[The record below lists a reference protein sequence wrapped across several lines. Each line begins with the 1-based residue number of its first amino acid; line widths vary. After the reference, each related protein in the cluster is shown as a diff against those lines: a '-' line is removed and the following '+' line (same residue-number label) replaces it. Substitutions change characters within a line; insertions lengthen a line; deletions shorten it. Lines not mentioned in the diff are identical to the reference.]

1 MCRVLK
7 SSNVL
12 LRISV
17 NQVISEQITSSKL
30 SIPHKVQSAVPFARL
45 LLLVY
50 SFLYLF
56 TKYKGNVYS
65 SI

>member
-12 LRISV
+12 LRMSV

-30 SIPHKVQSAVPFARL
+30 PIPHKVQGAVPFARL

-50 SFLYLF
+50 
-56 TKYKGNVYS
+56 
-65 SI
+65 

>member
-1 MCRVLK
+1 MLK

-12 LRISV
+12 LRMSV
-17 NQVISEQITSSKL
+17 NQVNSEQITGSKL
-30 SIPHKVQSAVPFARL
+30 SISHKVQGAVPFARL
-45 LLLVY
+45 LLLLY

-56 TKYKGNVYS
+56 TKYKDGVYH

>member
-12 LRISV
+12 LRMSV

-30 SIPHKVQSAVPFARL
+30 SIPHKVQGAVPFARL

-50 SFLYLF
+50 SFLYLL

-65 SI
+65 AI